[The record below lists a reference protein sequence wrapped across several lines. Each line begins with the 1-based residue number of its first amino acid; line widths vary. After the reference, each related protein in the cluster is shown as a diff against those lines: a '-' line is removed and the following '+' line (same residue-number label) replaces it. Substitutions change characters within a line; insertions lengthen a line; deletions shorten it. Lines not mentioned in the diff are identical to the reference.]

1 MRQCKKIPILAVT
14 KKFLKMIKDIVF
26 DFGGVLI
33 EIDTANAL
41 KKFNSLGLKNPERYL
56 NSYKQE
62 GLFYALENGDI
73 NADEF
78 VRELSKLCNRELT
91 YNDAFEGWMGFV
103 VKVQNE
109 YLQWLQSL
117 RPHYRLSIL
126 SNTNPFLQ
134 GWARSRSFTADGK
147 SLDDLFDQLFL
158 SYLMRCSKPNDKIY
172 LKMLRDGNMRPEET
186 LFVDDGAKN
195 IEAARNLGINVLQV
209 KNGEDWRPA
218 LTKFLEEHK

>member
-134 GWARSRSFTADGK
+134 GWARSRSFTAEGK
-147 SLDDLFDQLFL
+147 SLDDLFDRLFL

>member
-1 MRQCKKIPILAVT
+1 
-14 KKFLKMIKDIVF
+14 MIKDIVF

-41 KKFNSLGLKNPERYL
+41 KKFNRLGLENPEKYL

-62 GLFYALENGDI
+62 GAFYALENGDI
-73 NADEF
+73 DADEF
-78 VRELSKLCNRELT
+78 VRELSQLCNRELT
-91 YNDAFEGWMGFV
+91 YNDAFGGWMGFV

-109 YLQWLQSL
+109 YLDWLQTL
-117 RPHYRLSIL
+117 RPNYRLSVL

-134 GWARSRSFTADGK
+134 GWARSRSFTPDGK
-147 SLDDLFDQLFL
+147 SLDDLFDKLFL
-158 SYLMRCSKPNDKIY
+158 SYLMRCSKPSDEIY

-186 LFVDDGAKN
+186 LFIDDGTKN
-195 IEAARNLGINVLQV
+195 IEAARNLGIHVLQV

-218 LTKFLEEHK
+218 LTRYLE

>member
-1 MRQCKKIPILAVT
+1 
-14 KKFLKMIKDIVF
+14 MIKDIVF

-41 KKFNSLGLKNPERYL
+41 RKFNNLGLDNPERYL

-62 GLFYALENGDI
+62 GAFYALENGDI

-78 VRELSKLCNRELT
+78 VQQLSQLCGRELT

-103 VKVQNE
+103 VKVQTE
-109 YLQWLQSL
+109 YLNWLQDL
-117 RPHYRLSIL
+117 RSNYRLSIL

-134 GWARSRSFTADGK
+134 GWALSSSFTPDGK
-147 SLDDLFDQLFL
+147 SLDDLFDKLFL
-158 SYLMRCSKPNDKIY
+158 SYLMHCSKPSDEIY

-186 LFVDDGAKN
+186 LFVDDGTKN

-218 LTKFLEEHK
+218 LTRYLEEHKRIS

>member
-134 GWARSRSFTADGK
+134 GWARSRSFTAEGK

>member
-1 MRQCKKIPILAVT
+1 
-14 KKFLKMIKDIVF
+14 MIKDIVF

-41 KKFNSLGLKNPERYL
+41 RKFNSLGLETPEKYL

-62 GLFYALENGDI
+62 GAFYALENGDI
-73 NADEF
+73 DANEF
-78 VRELSKLCNRELT
+78 VKELSELCNRELS
-91 YNDAFEGWMGFV
+91 YNDAYEGWMGFV

-109 YLQWLQSL
+109 YLQWLQRL
-117 RPHYRLSIL
+117 RPRYRLSIL

-134 GWARSRSFTADGK
+134 GWARSSAFTPDGK
-147 SLDDLFDQLFL
+147 SLDDLFDKLFL
-158 SYLMRCSKPNDKIY
+158 SYLMRCSKPSEEIY
-172 LKMLRDGNMRPEET
+172 LKMLSEGNMKAEET

-218 LTKFLEEHK
+218 LIKYLEEHK

>member
-147 SLDDLFDQLFL
+147 SLDDLFDRLFL